1 MTSTTSDRRLATAF
15 VSLSETL
22 TSDYDVVELLHQL
35 VSECVDQLDID
46 GAGLL
51 LKNRDGDLELVAST
65 DDGTAFVEMMQ
76 LNAGDGPCLRCLQLG
91 EEVSIADVA
100 AVPPEWEGFQRAA
113 LEHGYLA
120 THAIPLRVRSETIG
134 SIGLFRSRV
143 GDLSDRDATVA
154 RALANLGSI
163 GILHER
169 VAREGS
175 VIAEQLQRALD
186 SRVLV
191 EQAKGVVAA
200 SLDVDVDEAFRL
212 LRQHAR
218 HRNENL
224 HAVSRAVVDR
234 TLIPRPRLGGRLSH
248 E

>member
-1 MTSTTSDRRLATAF
+1 M
-15 VSLSETL
+15 
-22 TSDYDVVELLHQL
+22 
-35 VSECVDQLDID
+35 SECVDQLDVD

-65 DDGTAFVEMMQ
+65 DDGTAFVELMQ

-100 AVPPEWEGFQRAA
+100 AVPPEWRSFQRAA
-113 LEHGYLA
+113 LEHGFLA
-120 THAIPLRVRSETIG
+120 AHAIPLRVRDETIG
-134 SIGLFRSRV
+134 SIGLFRSRI
-143 GDLSDRDATVA
+143 GDLSARDATVG
-154 RALANLGSI
+154 RALANIGSI

-175 VIAEQLQRALD
+175 VVAEQLQRALD
-186 SRVLV
+186 SRVLI

-224 HAVSRAVVDR
+224 HAVARAVVDR
-234 TLIPRPRLGGRLSH
+234 TTIPRARRSGGTPQ